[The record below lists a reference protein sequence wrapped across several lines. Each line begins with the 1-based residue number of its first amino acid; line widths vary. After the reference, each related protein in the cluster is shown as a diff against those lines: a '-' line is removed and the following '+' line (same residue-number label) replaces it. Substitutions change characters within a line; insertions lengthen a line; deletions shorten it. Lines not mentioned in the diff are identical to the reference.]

1 MEKREMEAET
11 DHSVKGQV
19 VDFYKDFK
27 DAAERE
33 THDPPDTSQGD
44 QVVRKHANG
53 VAVTVFAL
61 IGLFLLVVLAGY
73 AIHTYL

>member
-44 QVVRKHANG
+44 QVVRKSAK
-53 VAVTVFAL
+53 
-61 IGLFLLVVLAGY
+61 
-73 AIHTYL
+73 YLH